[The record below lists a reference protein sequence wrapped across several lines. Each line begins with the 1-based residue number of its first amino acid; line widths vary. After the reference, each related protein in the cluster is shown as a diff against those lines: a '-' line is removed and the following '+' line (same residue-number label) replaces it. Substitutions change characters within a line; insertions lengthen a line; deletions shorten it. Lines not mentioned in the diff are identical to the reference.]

1 MNIQMPPALKQ
12 FAEPLMQSG
21 LARWRSL
28 TVQGQRVV
36 LVVTTLV
43 VLGLGWALVYAPLQ
57 TSRDRNNQ
65 RISTLKTQYTT
76 MQDQSAE
83 LAKLRQIAPVAATRN
98 QSLADQNSL
107 QAIFGAEAKVA
118 MTASGEFRIVMPVV
132 SYVEWLDRVDQ
143 TLARFRLRIV
153 RMDIKRQETAATAN
167 LGAQNMAGTPVSA
180 EIVFVDASRGTGST
194 GGTGGGGSRKI
205 GAGN

>member
-1 MNIQMPPALKQ
+1 MNIHVPPALKQ
-12 FAEPLMQSG
+12 FAEPLMQRG
-21 LARWRSL
+21 LTRWRSL
-28 TVQGQRVV
+28 PLQGQRVV
-36 LVVTTLV
+36 LVVTAIVL
-43 VLGLGWALVYAPLQ
+43 LGLGWALVYAPIQ
-57 TSRDRNNQ
+57 SSRDRNKQ
-65 RISTLKTQYTT
+65 RIATLQAQYMT

-98 QSLADQNSL
+98 QTLADQNGL

-118 MTASGEFRIVMPVV
+118 MAASGEFRIVMPNV

-194 GGTGGGGSRKI
+194 GGTAGGGSGKI